1 MQSKFVSR
9 LIIIIKFSSLTPQQ
23 YTCTR
28 TMSNAVIL
36 FGVCSIFVLFLLLEG
51 VDCNQ
56 HLLEVFSSRLQ
67 PVFTFILML
76 CLHSFQLIKSFLNFP
91 FQIFN
96 HGLRSRPL
104 KSRLES
110 SDYNFVVSF
119 PLTCSS
125 SLYFRDTRS

>member
-23 YTCTR
+23 CTCTR
-28 TMSNAVIL
+28 AMSNAVIL
-36 FGVCSIFVLFLLLEG
+36 FGGCSVFVLFLLLEDA
-51 VDCNQ
+51 DCNQ
-56 HLLEVFSSRLQ
+56 YILEVFSSRLQ

-76 CLHSFQLIKSFLNFP
+76 CLHSFQLIKSFLNFC

-96 HGLRSRPL
+96 HGLHSRPL

-110 SDYNFVVSF
+110 SDYIFVTSF